1 MSKTCILDI
10 CFYIVFAVTVSQEC
24 KIKNGKR
31 KDKKTDSII
40 NCGINGTC
48 LSYKCTAHAWWN

>member
-1 MSKTCILDI
+1 MCFQHM
-10 CFYIVFAVTVSQEC
+10 FYIVFGATVSQEC

-40 NCGINGTC
+40 NCGINGSC
-48 LSYKCTAHAWWN
+48 LSYKCTAHACWS